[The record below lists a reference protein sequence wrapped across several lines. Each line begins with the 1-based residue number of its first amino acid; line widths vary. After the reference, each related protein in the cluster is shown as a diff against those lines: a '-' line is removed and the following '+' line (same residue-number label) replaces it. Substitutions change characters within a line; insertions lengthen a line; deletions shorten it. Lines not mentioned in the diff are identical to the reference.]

1 MMITVGAAT
10 FVRKFGQYQSIALR
24 EPVSITSSGHERL
37 VMLSANEYKR
47 LKRRDRQV
55 LAREDFAPDLVAAIA
70 KSEAPAEAAKFDLEV
85 K

>member
-1 MMITVGAAT
+1 MVTVDAAI

-24 EPVSITSSGHERL
+24 EPIAITRDGRERL

-55 LAREDFAPDLVAAIA
+55 LGREDFTPDLVAAIA
-70 KSEAPAEAAKFDLEV
+70 KSEAPIEAARFDHEV